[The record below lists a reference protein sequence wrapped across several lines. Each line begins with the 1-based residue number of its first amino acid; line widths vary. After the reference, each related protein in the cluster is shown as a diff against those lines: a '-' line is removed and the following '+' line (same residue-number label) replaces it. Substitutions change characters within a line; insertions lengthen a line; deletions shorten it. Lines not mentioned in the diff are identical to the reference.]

1 MTITLRATLIGAL
14 VILGAMLG
22 LEALN
27 STTTLRAANERMKS
41 VYEDRVVPLRDLKII
56 SDSYAVLIVDTSHK
70 LRSGALSWPDGAA
83 SVRKAHATVRDRWNA
98 YTATSLTPD
107 EARLVALARSAMDKA
122 DAAVATLLRIL
133 DAEDKAALDRFV
145 VQELYR
151 NIDPVTDQVNALI
164 DLQVT
169 VADDNFLG
177 SQKLYLEET
186 RQSWLLL
193 AMAAVLLA
201 AGIGVVV
208 RRVIAPLRQMTE
220 AMDRLAAGDVS
231 VTLPATGRRDEI
243 GQMGRAVAVF
253 KDNAIAKQRMESE
266 QEQAKQ
272 EVEAERHRM
281 MAELADRFEQ
291 AVQGV
296 VAQVG
301 SAAGR
306 LTTNARSL
314 SGLAEQSRVQAAVV
328 AGASEQTSANVQ
340 TVAASAEEMAA
351 SIGEVTRQVGST
363 ADVARHAAERAGR
376 TDATIRQL
384 ADHAKAI
391 GDVVQMISA
400 IAAQT
405 NLLALN
411 ATIEAARA
419 GEAGKGFAVVAGE
432 VKSLATQ
439 TARAT
444 EEIASQIG
452 NMQEVTGQAVEAIA
466 EIGRTIDDINR
477 IAASVAASIEQQ
489 DAAAREIARNV
500 QQAAVGTE
508 EISSNIVL
516 VRHAADDTGVAAR
529 DVLGAAQE
537 LSGDA
542 DRLSGEVERFIRQ
555 VRAA

>member
-1 MTITLRATLIGAL
+1 MTITLRATLIGAF

-27 STTTLRAANERMKS
+27 SVTTLRSANERMKS

-56 SDSYAVLIVDTSHK
+56 SDAYAVLIVDTSHK
-70 LRSGALSWPDGAA
+70 LRSGALPWPDGAA
-83 SVRKAHATVRDRWNA
+83 SVRKAQATVRERWTA
-98 YTATSLTPD
+98 YTATSLTAD
-107 EARLVALARSAMDKA
+107 EVRLVALARSAMDRA

-133 DAEDKAALDRFV
+133 DAQDKAALDRFV
-145 VQELYR
+145 VQDLYR
-151 NIDPVTDQVNALI
+151 NIDPVTDQVSALI

-169 VADDNFLG
+169 VAAEDFKG
-177 SQKLYLEET
+177 SQQLYLQEA

-193 AMAAVLLA
+193 AAAAVLLA

-231 VTLPATGRRDEI
+231 VTVPAAGRRDEI

-253 KDNAIAKQRMESE
+253 KDNAIAKQRMEME

-272 EVEAERHRM
+272 AIEIERRRM
-281 MAELADRFEQ
+281 MAELADRFEL

-301 SAAGR
+301 SAAGQ
-306 LTTNARSL
+306 LTANAQSL
-314 SGLAEQSRVQAAVV
+314 SGLAEQSRAQASAV
-328 AGASEQTSANVQ
+328 AGATEQTSANVQ
-340 TVAASAEEMAA
+340 TVAASAEEMAT
-351 SIGEVTRQVGST
+351 SIGEITGQVGNT
-363 ADVARHAAERAGR
+363 ADVARQAAERAGR

-391 GDVVQMISA
+391 GDVVQLINA
-400 IAAQT
+400 IASQT

-432 VKSLATQ
+432 VKNLATQ

-444 EEIASQIG
+444 EEIASQIA
-452 NMQEVTGQAVEAIA
+452 NMQGVTGEAVEAIS

-477 IAASVAASIEQQ
+477 IAASVAAAIEQQ

-508 EISSNIVL
+508 EISTNIVL
-516 VRHAADDTGVAAR
+516 VRHAAEDTGVAAE
-529 DVLGAAQE
+529 DVLGAART

-542 DRLSGEVERFIRQ
+542 DRLSAEVERFIRQ

>member
-1 MTITLRATLIGAL
+1 MTISLRATLIGAL
-14 VILGAMLG
+14 VILGGMLG

-27 STTTLRAANERMKS
+27 SMTALRSANERMKS

-56 SDSYAVLIVDTSHK
+56 SDAYAVLIVDTSHK

-83 SVRKAHATVRDRWNA
+83 SLRKAQATVQERWTA
-98 YTATSLTPD
+98 YTATSLTAN
-107 EARLVALARSAMDKA
+107 EARLVTLARSEMDGA

-133 DAEDKAALDRFV
+133 DAQDKAALDRFV
-145 VQELYR
+145 VQDLYR
-151 NIDPVTDQVNALI
+151 NIDPVTDKVSALI

-169 VADDNFLG
+169 VADDDFKD
-177 SQKLYLEET
+177 SQQLYLQET
-186 RQSWLLL
+186 WQSWLLL
-193 AMAAVLLA
+193 AIAAVLLA
-201 AGIGVVV
+201 TGIGVVV

-220 AMDRLAAGDVS
+220 EMDRLAAGDVS
-231 VTLPATGRRDEI
+231 VTVAAAGRRDEI

-253 KDNAIAKQRMESE
+253 KDNAIAKQRMEAE
-266 QEQAKQ
+266 QEQAKKAV
-272 EVEAERHRM
+272 EVERRRM
-281 MAELADRFEQ
+281 MAELADRFEL

-306 LTTNARSL
+306 LTANAQSL
-314 SGLAEQSRVQAAVV
+314 SGLAEQSRTQAAAA

-351 SIGEVTRQVGST
+351 SIGEITRQVGNT

-384 ADHAKAI
+384 ANHAKAI
-391 GDVVQMISA
+391 GDVVQLINA
-400 IAAQT
+400 IASQT

-452 NMQEVTGQAVEAIA
+452 NMQGVTGEAVEAIA

-477 IAASVAASIEQQ
+477 IAASVATSIEQQ

-516 VRHAADDTGVAAR
+516 VRHAADDTGVAAQ
-529 DVLGAAQE
+529 DVLGAAQT
-537 LSGDA
+537 LSNDA